1 LPIATNASDLHVTP
15 TFRQRSSRLLLNL
28 FWDASAGCGVY
39 FLLFSRVLIRMSAKD
54 LYGSQG
60 EDYLTSEQREFAR
73 LEHERKDA
81 EYARQ
86 LAAEAEGDDGY
97 HMGDGGESEHAAQR
111 AGYHGLPAGR
121 KPSRL
126 QMPLVQTFMCCI
138 SLRCGVLIIAACDAC
153 ASIFQT
159 LAALIVLLLPQLALE
174 AKDETLFLGADMEA
188 RATRFLVREM
198 RMRLFLALATTC
210 YAVRGFR
217 AVQAVDAQGLREYLN
232 WKVLDAAVFAFMGV
246 ALHRLWWD
254 GCGYLPVD
262 SCWDLRYTYVT
273 NTAISLLMPIY
284 CIWIVW
290 SLYHVL
296 EHGDSSTLV
305 YAGFRPH
312 SVVPP
317 FSHISGA
324 RRRGRASPEVP
335 VLRFLRLYKVPNFWW
350 RAAASGFSLR
360 VQRRDSSPFAAARPT
375 PPFSLLMS
383 LDLLAPR
390 RPPPRAQ

>member
-1 LPIATNASDLHVTP
+1 
-15 TFRQRSSRLLLNL
+15 
-28 FWDASAGCGVY
+28 
-39 FLLFSRVLIRMSAKD
+39 MSAKD

-97 HMGDGGESEHAAQR
+97 HMGGGGESERAVER

-126 QMPLVQTFMCCI
+126 QIPLVQTFMCCI

-153 ASIFQT
+153 AAIFQT

-174 AKDETLFLGADMEA
+174 AEDETLFLGADMEA

-296 EHGDSSTLV
+296 EHGDSSILV

-312 SVVPP
+312 SVLPQ

-324 RRRGRASPEVP
+324 RRPRRRASPEVL

-360 VQRRDSSPFAAARPT
+360 VAASGFKPLRRCASNSPIFLSHVFGPAGASPPAAARPVIGRT
-375 PPFSLLMS
+375 AAS
-383 LDLLAPR
+383 R
-390 RPPPRAQ
+390 RICASSR